1 MNSLHL
7 RLAAATVVGLLLVA
21 ILGAAVC
28 AWRLDGVADEAGQR
42 VQTALAQGQDGPEAA
57 RAVREATAVVNNRL
71 DGLPLF
77 LVAVGLGV
85 AAVIAG
91 IQAVALR
98 ASLII
103 PLKALADFTA
113 RIAAGDLSATVSGRF
128 VGPLET
134 LKTGIMDMVGKLKAE
149 SRTAAAQADEA
160 RRLAGQA
167 NEAVSLAERA
177 HKKDEARRLGML
189 GAGETLEHVAG
200 AIKTAASDLGREAQG
215 VGQGAEEQKQLVDE
229 TAAAMD
235 GMVMTIQGVARG
247 AEEAAQAAAEA
258 RDMAQSG
265 AEVVERSVAAIG
277 DVSRLAASLSTGMA
291 ELGRQAES
299 IGQVMTVISDIA
311 DQTNLLA
318 LNAAIEAARAGEAG
332 RGFAVVADEVRKLAE
347 KTMQAT
353 REVGEVI
360 SSIQSG
366 ARGNVKSVEAA
377 ARAVDTATGLA
388 GESREALREIVS
400 LSDAA
405 SGRVRDISRAAED
418 EVAAGEGIKSAI
430 DRIREVSATTTEG
443 MLRSSATIEKLGGEI
458 EELLKL
464 NAVFKLIG
472 QGTAQDAVEQAAAH
486 PDMAGLHPEAME
498 RLMRELIAR
507 FDFFEL
513 IYATDASGVQLTEN
527 IAPARFR
534 SKGAGSVKGKNW
546 STRPWFTGAMQN
558 GDTHI
563 SPIYLSEASG
573 EYCLTISTPLSRE
586 GRIAGVLATDIR
598 VFGGD
603 AAEASRQDTRR
614 QLSSSSRQDAG
625 RHIPSSSPQKDG
637 RRLPASSRQAAGRQ
651 LSSSS
656 LRSLP

>member
-7 RLAAATVVGLLLVA
+7 RLAAVTVAGLLLVT

-28 AWRLDGVADEAGQR
+28 AWRLDGLADATVRGME
-42 VQTALAQGQDGPEAA
+42 TALSQSQASGDAA
-57 RAVREATAVVNNRL
+57 RAARDAGVVLRDRL
-71 DGLPLF
+71 DGLPYL
-77 LVAVGLGV
+77 LVAVGL
-85 AAVIAG
+85 AATVVIAG
-91 IQAVALR
+91 ILGVVVR
-98 ASLII
+98 ASLLD
-103 PLKALADFTA
+103 PLKSLAGFTA
-113 RIAAGDLSATVSGRF
+113 RVAAGDLSATVSGRF
-128 VGPLET
+128 AGSLET
-134 LKTGIMDMVGKLKAE
+134 LKTAITDMVDKLKAE
-149 SRTAAAQADEA
+149 SRTAAARADEA
-160 RRLAGQA
+160 HRLAGQA
-167 NEAVSLAERA
+167 TEAVSLAERA

-200 AIKTAASDLGREAQG
+200 TIKQATADLGREAQG
-215 VGQGAEEQKQLVDE
+215 VGQGAEGQKQLVDE

-235 GMVMTIQGVARG
+235 GMLTTIQGVARG

-258 RDMAQSG
+258 RGMAQNG
-265 AEVVERSVAAIG
+265 AAVVGRSVAAIG

-360 SSIQSG
+360 TSIQTG
-366 ARGNVKSVEAA
+366 ARDNVKSVEEA
-377 ARAVDTATGLA
+377 ARAVETATGLA

-430 DRIREVSATTTEG
+430 DRIREVSAKTTEG

-464 NAVFKLIG
+464 NGVFKLIG
-472 QGTAQDAVEQAAAH
+472 QGTAQDAVEEAAVH
-486 PDMAGLHPEAME
+486 PDMTGLAVQAME
-498 RLMRELIAR
+498 RLMREMISR
-507 FDFFEL
+507 HDFFEL
-513 IYATDASGVQLTEN
+513 LYATDASGLQLTEN
-527 IAPARFR
+527 IAPPQFR
-534 SKGAGSVKGKNW
+534 SKDSGSAKGKNW
-546 STRPWFTGAMQN
+546 SKRPWFLGAMRN

-573 EYCLTISTPLSRE
+573 EYCLTISTPMLRE
-586 GRIAGVLATDIR
+586 GRIVGVLAADIK
-598 VFGGD
+598 VFGGG
-603 AAEASRQDTRR
+603 AAGTSRQ
-614 QLSSSSRQDAG
+614 
-625 RHIPSSSPQKDG
+625 
-637 RRLPASSRQAAGRQ
+637 QAEGRQ

-656 LRSLP
+656 LRSVRSVRSLP

>member
-1 MNSLHL
+1 MNSLFV
-7 RLAAATVVGLLLVA
+7 RIIATTVVGLLLVT

-28 AWRLDGVADEAGQR
+28 AWRLDGLADDAWRGLETG
-42 VQTALAQGQDGPEAA
+42 LSQGQGAADAA
-57 RAVREATAVVNNRL
+57 RALRDAKAVLGGRL
-71 DGLPLF
+71 DGLPLVLF
-77 LVAVGLGV
+77 AVGLGATV
-85 AAVIAG
+85 LVAG
-91 IQAVALR
+91 ILALVVR
-98 ASLII
+98 ANLLE
-103 PLKALADFTA
+103 PLKALADFA
-113 RIAAGDLSATVSGRF
+113 AKVAAGDLSATVSGRF
-128 VGPLET
+128 AGGMET
-134 LKTGIMDMVGKLKAE
+134 LRCAMTGMVEKLKDE
-149 SRTAAAQADEA
+149 TRTAAVRAGEA
-160 RRLAGQA
+160 HRLADQA
-167 NEAVSLAERA
+167 RQAESLAERA
-177 HKKDEARRLGML
+177 HKKDEVRRLGML
-189 GAGETLEHVAG
+189 GAGETLENVAG
-200 AIKTAASDLGREAQG
+200 AIKQASSDLGREAQG
-215 VGQGAEEQKQLVDE
+215 VGQGAEGQKHLVDE

-235 GMVMTIQGVARG
+235 GMLTTIQGVARG

-258 RDMAQSG
+258 RGMAQNG
-265 AEVVERSVAAIG
+265 AEVVGRSVAAIG

-347 KTMQAT
+347 KTMLAT

-360 SSIQSG
+360 ASIQTG
-366 ARGNVKSVEAA
+366 ARDNVKSVEEA

-430 DRIREVSATTTEG
+430 DRIREVSAKTTEG
-443 MLRSSATIEKLGGEI
+443 MLRSSATIEKLGEEI

-464 NAVFKLIG
+464 NGVFKLIG
-472 QGTAQDAVEQAAAH
+472 QGTAQDAVEEAAAH
-486 PDMAGLHPEAME
+486 PDMAGLRAQAME
-498 RLMRELIAR
+498 RLMREMISR

-513 IYATDASGVQLTEN
+513 LYATDAAGVQITEN
-527 IAPARFR
+527 IAPPQFR
-534 SKGAGSVKGKNW
+534 SKDSGSARGKNW
-546 STRPWFTGAMQN
+546 SKRPWFTGAMRN

-573 EYCLTISTPLSRE
+573 EYCLTISTPMLCE
-586 GRIAGVLATDIR
+586 GRIVGVLAADIK

-603 AAEASRQDTRR
+603 AAGTSRQ
-614 QLSSSSRQDAG
+614 SG
-625 RHIPSSSPQKDG
+625 
-637 RRLPASSRQAAGRQ
+637 GRQ
-651 LSSSS
+651 FSSSS